1 MKSNQI
7 VVLLVAAFFCSGLSG
22 CIGSDSFDILPEK
35 KGVPGG
41 LTLACLRSSMYTS
54 MVIEI
59 DHEPGYRPFSSSA
72 DMLVERLN
80 SVCDKPSGISVEYNE
95 VDFQHEGAWTAQ
107 DVRDKG
113 WEQKDTSPRDGT
125 TLGLPSRVSGAAV
138 VQSFEF
144 KQHRALRSVDSS
156 MGQKIRDEAL
166 ALAKREPIDL

>member
-1 MKSNQI
+1 MKRKQI
-7 VVLLVAAFFCSGLSG
+7 VVMLVAVFVSSGLSG
-22 CIGSDSFDILPEK
+22 CIGSDSLDILPEK

-95 VDFQHEGAWTAQ
+95 VDFEHE
-107 DVRDKG
+107 V
-113 WEQKDTSPRDGT
+113 
-125 TLGLPSRVSGAAV
+125 LGLH
-138 VQSFEF
+138 
-144 KQHRALRSVDSS
+144 KT
-156 MGQKIRDEAL
+156 
-166 ALAKREPIDL
+166 